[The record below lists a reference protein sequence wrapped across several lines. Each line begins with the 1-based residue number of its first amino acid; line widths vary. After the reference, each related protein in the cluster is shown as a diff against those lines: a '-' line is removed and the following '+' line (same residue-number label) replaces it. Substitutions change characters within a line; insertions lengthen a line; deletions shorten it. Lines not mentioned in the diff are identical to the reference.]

1 MIRNNTRNLIVLS
14 MCVLGLTVFCMPT
27 VNAQVALRN
36 SPIVPEKDQAYLGDG
51 KVEEL
56 PREIKAQGDFAA
68 LYDAV
73 DKEDSLRLKQL
84 LDAGADINDVDEDG
98 LTVLMYAVVDKKKKI
113 IPQLLQAGAD
123 VNASVED
130 GFTILMNE
138 CKEGH
143 ADTVK
148 QLLKTNVD
156 VNVADKDGLTALM
169 YASDQGNA
177 AIVKQLLKAGANVNV
192 ADKNGWTP
200 LMYANSKSK
209 GAVKQLLKAGAN
221 VNAVD
226 KDGDTVLIQAS
237 YQGNTDI
244 VKELLKAGANVNT
257 ADKDGVTAL
266 MAALKGDYDDRHL
279 WEKEIDNSSLH
290 IARLLLK
297 AGADVNTK
305 NQEGKTAL
313 DLTHNCDMIKLLV
326 SAGAKIRKG
335 DELST
340 YSCIGDTKKVKEL
353 LATGANVNAK
363 DSSGDPALKYAA
375 GQGNIPLLQVLLKAG
390 ADVHAKDAKGY
401 TAMWWA
407 GGENVKKLLLDAGAE
422 PIPPA
427 PEGIS
432 CENVDTSNVNKKML
446 KKVLASIKE
455 MEKDVVA
462 IWKPDGFYDFGFG
475 HDAPYQDLFYY
486 DNPYAN
492 PSGMGIRVE
501 HKDGGENLVIY
512 GPFPAF
518 IMHQCVMPV
527 KENASAAFCCAVHE
541 LDPQYKVRQYSLSFP

>member
-138 CKEGH
+138 CKEGR

-221 VNAVD
+221 VNAGD
-226 KDGDTVLIQAS
+226 KDGDTVLIQAG

-244 VKELLKAGANVNT
+244 VKLLLKAGANVNI
-257 ADKDGVTAL
+257 ADKDGITAL
-266 MAALKGDYDDRHL
+266 MAAVKGAYNGRQLWLKGTDD
-279 WEKEIDNSSLH
+279 SSLEV
-290 IARLLLK
+290 ARLLLK
-297 AGADVNTK
+297 AGADVNVPNK
-305 NQEGKTAL
+305 EGKTSLELAYGA
-313 DLTHNCDMIKLLV
+313 DMIKLLLN
-326 SAGAKIRKG
+326 AGAQIRKG

-340 YSCIGDTKKVKEL
+340 YSYIGDTEKVKEL
-353 LATGANVNAK
+353 LATGVDINAK
-363 DSSGDPALKYAA
+363 DSLGETALMRASNGGHA
-375 GQGNIPLLQVLLKAG
+375 DTVQTLLQAG
-390 ADVHAKDAKGY
+390 ADVHAKDEKGY
-401 TAMWWA
+401 TVMWTA
-407 GGENVKKLLLDAGAE
+407 RGENVKKLLLEAGAE
-422 PIPPA
+422 PIA
-427 PEGIS
+427 SDPEDIS
-432 CENVDTSNVNKKML
+432 CENVDTSVVNKKML
-446 KKVLASIKE
+446 KKVLASLKE
-455 MEKDVVA
+455 MEKMVLKSWSPDV
-462 IWKPDGFYDFGFG
+462 YSDFGG
-475 HDAPYQDLFYY
+475 GGPYPDLFYY
-486 DNPYAN
+486 DDPYAN
-492 PSGMGIRVE
+492 PDGMGIRVE

-512 GPFPAF
+512 GPFPKL

-541 LDPQYKVRQYSLSFP
+541 LDPKYEVRQYSLSFP